1 MFRPMRRMKQEIPK
15 EECRAILTEEKRG
28 VLAVIG
34 DEGYP
39 YAIPLNFYYE
49 PGEETIYLHGAKEG
63 HKIDAVRSCDKVC
76 FTVWNRGCQKDGH
89 WSYYV
94 TSVVAMGR
102 AELVT
107 DEAVALEKCRKL
119 ALKYFPTKEQVEED
133 LARSFPRVQVIAVHI
148 EHMTGKLVHEE

>member
-1 MFRPMRRMKQEIPK
+1 MFRPMRRMKQEVSK
-15 EECRAILTEEKRG
+15 EECRAILSEEKRG

-49 PGEETIYLHGAKEG
+49 PEEETIYLHGAKEG

-94 TSVVAMGR
+94 TSVVAKGR